1 MDEVADIINIG
12 GTALYDVACLAA
24 DMPTVGE
31 FLYVAIKD
39 VMQPPGDSLA
49 DYTAVIPAE
58 HIAKRGQQGRRQ
70 NKGRAYPDIFF
81 DILKTPDLF
90 HKSRNKGGD
99 FKRLVS
105 KNRIDGKT
113 YYLRGN
119 KGKNNGCQCR
129 GAAKQKS
136 EMLAF
141 RGGDNQLRFSA
152 FPG

>member
-1 MDEVADIINIG
+1 MDEVADIIDIG
-12 GTALYDVACLAA
+12 STALYDVPGLAA

-31 FLYVAIKD
+31 FLYVGIKF
-39 VMQPPGDSLA
+39 VMQPPCDSLA
-49 DYTAVIPAE
+49 DNTAVIPAE

-70 NKGRAYPDIFF
+70 NKGGADPDILF
-81 DILKTPDLF
+81 DIPNAPDLL
-90 HKSRNKGGD
+90 HKSRNKYGG
-99 FKRLVS
+99 FKRIIP
-105 KNRIDGKT
+105 KNRVNGKA

-119 KGKNNGCQCR
+119 KRENNGCQCR